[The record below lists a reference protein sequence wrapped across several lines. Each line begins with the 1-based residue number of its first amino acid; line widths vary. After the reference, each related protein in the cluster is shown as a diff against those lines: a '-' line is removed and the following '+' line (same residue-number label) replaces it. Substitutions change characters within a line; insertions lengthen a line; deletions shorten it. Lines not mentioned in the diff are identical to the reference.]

1 MEEGFTRSVICPM
14 LVGREGD
21 LAALYRLVEETSR
34 GKGQV
39 VFVSGEA
46 GIGKSR
52 LITETVHFA
61 SQTGFF
67 HLQGQCFQTD
77 STMPYGPFLDL
88 LRTYLLSS
96 TPEQIAQDW
105 EPIAPELL
113 RLLPEVRALIPAFAA
128 VASLPPLD
136 PQQEKRRLFAAITLC
151 MTRLAVRQPLLV
163 VMEDLH
169 WSDDL
174 SLECLLHLALHTAH
188 LPLFLLLSYRDD
200 EVSVGLRHWLAAFD
214 REHLSQEVVLA
225 RLSRDEVD
233 AMLHAIFA
241 QHDSLHIGLLESIYA
256 LTDGNPFF
264 IEEVLK
270 SLLVSGE
277 LVEKN
282 GVWERTLLL
291 GSHQPRPP
299 IPRSVQDAVQQRS
312 EQLTPR
318 ALQLLTLA
326 SVAGQRFDFSVLSTI
341 LQVDETEM
349 LSLVKEL
356 MDAQFIVEESEER
369 FSFRHALTRQ
379 AIESKLLIR
388 ERKALH
394 RTLAET
400 IEALHPSDTAQDAFV
415 VDLAY
420 HFFEGGVWSKA
431 EEYGQRAALRAVAL
445 YAPRAAS
452 LHLTRALEAQAHLH
466 ETPSAELHRARGQ
479 AYESLGEFERARRD
493 YEQALEI
500 ARRTQDSV
508 MEWQSLLDIGFLWAE
523 RDYGQAGEWLR
534 LALDL
539 AQRLADPR
547 LQAQS
552 LNRLGNW
559 LVNTGQ
565 PERGIEAHD
574 EALAMFERLQDT
586 RGMAETLDLLGM
598 AHALYGDTVS
608 AVEQFRRA
616 IALLRTQNDQQHLIS
631 SLTSYIDFTGP
642 QPVETTYS
650 AAEPLEH
657 CAQLA
662 AEALQ
667 LARQIDSLPAQAY
680 VDWITGGTL
689 AHFGEFGAALQHT
702 QEALQIAT
710 EIGHTQ
716 WIAGA
721 YYSLG
726 QIYFLLL
733 EPALAMETFKKG
745 LQLCSEI
752 GSAFWLGNFSAYFA
766 LACILK
772 GTLPRAEAALKR
784 VMARDQVPR
793 SAAERRVI
801 WAWGELALA
810 NNEPRVALQ
819 VVERLFSSL
828 PFRSPLAGRK
838 RHGQPPLVH
847 QESSEIRK
855 HQVGLHQEQPIPR
868 LMLLKARA
876 LIATGQTQEAL
887 SDLEAARDGSLTRQE
902 RPQLWQVHA
911 LLGQVHTYLK
921 HEQQARE
928 EFLAARRVIDSLKA
942 TIDDDYL
949 REHFSR
955 QALKRLPK
963 SFALAGPTPS
973 GGQFHG
979 LSEREYT
986 VAALLAEGKT
996 NREIAQILIVGERT
1010 VESHVSNIL
1019 AKLAFTSRKQIA
1031 AWRLQQEETN

>member
-1 MEEGFTRSVICPM
+1 
-14 LVGREGD
+14 
-21 LAALYRLVEETSR
+21 
-34 GKGQV
+34 
-39 VFVSGEA
+39 
-46 GIGKSR
+46 
-52 LITETVHFA
+52 
-61 SQTGFF
+61 
-67 HLQGQCFQTD
+67 
-77 STMPYGPFLDL
+77 
-88 LRTYLLSS
+88 
-96 TPEQIAQDW
+96 
-105 EPIAPELL
+105 
-113 RLLPEVRALIPAFAA
+113 
-128 VASLPPLD
+128 
-136 PQQEKRRLFAAITLC
+136 
-151 MTRLAVRQPLLV
+151 
-163 VMEDLH
+163 
-169 WSDDL
+169 
-174 SLECLLHLALHTAH
+174 
-188 LPLFLLLSYRDD
+188 
-200 EVSVGLRHWLAAFD
+200 
-214 REHLSQEVVLA
+214 
-225 RLSRDEVD
+225 
-233 AMLHAIFA
+233 
-241 QHDSLHIGLLESIYA
+241 
-256 LTDGNPFF
+256 
-264 IEEVLK
+264 
-270 SLLVSGE
+270 
-277 LVEKN
+277 
-282 GVWERTLLL
+282 
-291 GSHQPRPP
+291 
-299 IPRSVQDAVQQRS
+299 
-312 EQLTPR
+312 
-318 ALQLLTLA
+318 LQL
-326 SVAGQRFDFSVLSTI
+326 
-341 LQVDETEM
+341 DEPEM

-356 MDAQFIVEESEER
+356 LEAQFIIEESEER

-394 RTLAET
+394 RMLAET
-400 IEALHPSDTAQDAFV
+400 IEALHSSTAAQEALV

-420 HFFEGGVWSKA
+420 HYFEGGVWSKA
-431 EEYGQRAALRAVAL
+431 AEYGKRAAYRAVAL
-445 YAPRAAS
+445 YAPRAAT
-452 LHLTRALEAQAHLH
+452 LHLTRALQAQAHLLA
-466 ETPSAELHRARGQ
+466 TPSAELLRARGQ
-479 AYESLGEFERARRD
+479 AYETLGEFEHARRD
-493 YEQALEI
+493 YEQVLDI
-500 ARRTQDSV
+500 ARRTQDGV

-523 RDYGQAGEWLR
+523 RDYGQAGLWLR
-534 LALDL
+534 QALDL
-539 AQRLADPR
+539 AERLNDPR

-559 LVNTGQ
+559 MVNTGQ
-565 PERGIEAHD
+565 AERGIEAHD

-586 RGMAETLDLLGM
+586 QGMAETLDLLGM

-608 AVEQFRRA
+608 AAEQFRRA
-616 IALLRTQNDQQHLIS
+616 SALLRTLNDQQHLIS

-680 VDWITGGTL
+680 VEWITGGTL

-702 QEALQIAT
+702 QEALQVAT

-766 LACILK
+766 LACILR

-828 PFRSPLAGRK
+828 PFRSPLAGQEK
-838 RHGQPPLVH
+838 TWSAAAPLEH

-887 SDLEAARDGSLTRQE
+887 SVLEAARDGSLTRQE

-963 SFALAGPTPS
+963 EFALAGPTPS

-1010 VESHVSNIL
+1010 VETHVSNIL